1 MAEIEWEHKSH
12 VATHKLV
19 KTTIKACTD
28 KKQKKVDQLIL
39 NYLTVEYSLPKS
51 GYDIKQFDAIPVK
64 IILVVPSP
72 PKTARD
78 NQG

>member
-1 MAEIEWEHKSH
+1 MYRQETEKSGS
-12 VATHKLV
+12 AYSELP
-19 KTTIKACTD
+19 
-28 KKQKKVDQLIL
+28 
-39 NYLTVEYSLPKS
+39 NSVEYSLPKS

-72 PKTARD
+72 PKTERD